1 MLITLR
7 GEALRNVDNFR
18 EGEGM
23 MSVRRGLRFH
33 NLGPRRANFN
43 NNVLISL

>member
-1 MLITLR
+1 MLITA
-7 GEALRNVDNFR
+7 GEEVLKNVDNFR
-18 EGEGM
+18 EGNGM